1 MNPLVSILITCYNA
15 EGWIAQAITSA
26 LNQTYHPLEVMV
38 VDDGSS
44 DNSLEII
51 KSFGERIHWEA
62 NNHCEGN
69 PTRNRLLELSRG
81 EWLQYLDADD
91 YLLPNKIAK
100 QIEFL
105 TQYPDTDVVYS
116 PSIFQAHN
124 YVVEAALKNRKYQPL
139 IASSQALNL
148 DSPNTITQ
156 EVLPIPQPHDPWIL
170 LARWYLPQTGGPLW
184 RKQAIIDVD
193 GWKADQ
199 LFYQEHELYLRLL
212 QAGKQF
218 NYFGEAG
225 LVDRQWSKTRV
236 DKQGQIE
243 IYRRRLE
250 ITDKIEQF
258 LAQIQQ
264 LSPTRQ
270 DAINQARFECARII
284 WLTDKS
290 WSKSII
296 KQIRD
301 RDLTF
306 IPTGNCT
313 PEIYRLMYQFLGFHF
328 AETIAAVKRSLIFSP

>member
-1 MNPLVSILITCYNA
+1 MNPLVSILIPCYNA
-15 EGWIAQAITSA
+15 EGWIEQAITSA
-26 LNQTYHPLEVMV
+26 LNQTYYPLEVIV

-51 KSFGERIHWEA
+51 KSFGERIHWQA
-62 NNHCEGN
+62 SNHCGGN
-69 PTRNRLLELSRG
+69 PTRNRLLDLSQG

-124 YVVEAALKNRKYQPL
+124 YVVEAALKNRKHQPL
-139 IASSQALNL
+139 IASPQALNL

-193 GWKADQ
+193 GWKPDQ

-236 DKQGQIE
+236 EKQGQIE
-243 IYRRRLE
+243 TYRRRLE

-264 LSPTRQ
+264 LTPARQ
-270 DAINQARFECARII
+270 NAINQARFECARII
-284 WLTDKS
+284 WLIDKP

-306 IPTGNCT
+306 IPAGNCA
-313 PEIYRLMYQFLGFHF
+313 PEIYRLMYQFLGFNF
-328 AETIAAVKRSLIFSP
+328 AETITAVKRSLIFSS